1 MYAYMKE
8 SIAQL
13 RDEATR
19 QTVQPILK
27 PVQQYTPL
35 RDQIVRLIAEM
46 PSELRCRPWSITEL
60 VRQLRGRYRAHPH
73 PQIVARELTALGWQR
88 TRIWTVEGRGSRI
101 WHPPQV
107 SVEQINE
114 GNS

>member
-8 SIAQL
+8 RIAQL
-13 RDEATR
+13 RHEATR

-35 RDQIVRLIAEM
+35 RDQIVRLLAEM

-60 VRQLRGRYRAHPH
+60 VKQLQGRYRAHPH
-73 PQIVARELTALGWQR
+73 PQMVARELIALGWR
-88 TRIWTVEGRGSRI
+88 KTRIWASEGRGSRI

-107 SVEQINE
+107 VEKTIK